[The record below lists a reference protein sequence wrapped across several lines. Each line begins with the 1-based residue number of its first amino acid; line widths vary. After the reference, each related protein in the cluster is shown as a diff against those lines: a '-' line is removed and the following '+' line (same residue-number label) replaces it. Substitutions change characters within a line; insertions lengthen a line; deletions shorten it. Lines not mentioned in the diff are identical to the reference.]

1 MDPSLALF
9 ISIFFI
15 LILIRRIDVGI
26 ATFIG
31 ALILGTLTIG
41 LTTFERLLI
50 TISKLETI
58 RLTLIVILAY
68 TLGYSMQ
75 ILGLLKNLCDLVS
88 SLIGKLSIVI
98 LPMIVGL
105 LPMPGGALISA
116 IMIKDLVKEYNVKP
130 AEATFINY
138 WFRHIWVP
146 VWPLY
151 PSIVICATII
161 KVGYIDI
168 IKATY
173 PIMIGMLIAG
183 IIYIKNYLKFNNINN
198 LNFNNK
204 SQLLLFINLLKS
216 FYPILF
222 IAILGLIFKLDLL
235 ITLLLA
241 LAILYAHKRPSI
253 KQLKEV
259 LRKTIDIKIVIL
271 IIAIMYYED
280 LITYTRS
287 AQVFFN
293 HLNNL
298 NVPLPLAAFI
308 LSFIVGF
315 SVGIEIS
322 YSAIALPLLTMF
334 TGVSSELIPK
344 NLMITLAG
352 GLVGVMLSPL
362 HLCLILTSQ
371 YYSVKLIEVYKF
383 LIPAGI
389 ILSIVSWI
397 SYFIIL

>member
-9 ISIFFI
+9 ISIFLI

-26 ATFIG
+26 AIFIG
-31 ALILGTLTIG
+31 ALTLGILTIG
-41 LTTFERLLI
+41 PTTFERLII
-50 TISKLETI
+50 TILKFETI
-58 RLTLIVILAY
+58 RLIIILILAF

-75 ILGLLKNLCDLVS
+75 NLGLLKSLCDLVS
-88 SLIGKLSIVI
+88 NLIGKLSIVL

-116 IMIKDLVKEYNVKP
+116 IMIKDLVKKYSVKP

-151 PSIVICATII
+151 PSIVICAAII
-161 KVGYIDI
+161 KVGYIEI

-173 PIMIGMLIAG
+173 PIMIGMLLAG
-183 IIYIKNYLKFNNINN
+183 IIYIRNYFEKFNYNINN
-198 LNFNNK
+198 ANNK
-204 SQLLLFINLLKS
+204 SKLSVDLLKS
-216 FYPILF
+216 SYPILL

-235 ITLLLA
+235 VTLLLA
-241 LAILYAHKRPSI
+241 LAILYAHKRPSVE
-253 KQLKEV
+253 QLKEI
-259 LRKTIDIKIVIL
+259 LRKTVDIKIVIL
-271 IIAIMYYED
+271 IIAIMCYED
-280 LITYTRS
+280 LITYTHS

-322 YSAIALPLLTMF
+322 YSAIALPLLIIF
-334 TGVSSELIPK
+334 TGVGDELIPK
-344 NLMITLAG
+344 NLMLVIAG

-371 YYSVKLIEVYKF
+371 YYSVKLIKVYKF

-389 ILSIVSWI
+389 ILTIVSWI
-397 SYFIIL
+397 YYLII

>member
-9 ISIFFI
+9 ISIFLI
-15 LILIRRIDVGI
+15 LILIRRIDIGI
-26 ATFIG
+26 AIFIG
-31 ALILGTLTIG
+31 ALTLGLLTIG
-41 LTTFERLLI
+41 LTTFERLFITVSNLKTIKLI
-50 TISKLETI
+50 
-58 RLTLIVILAY
+58 LIVILAF

-75 ILGLLKNLCDLVS
+75 ILGLLEKLCDSVS
-88 SLIGKLSIVI
+88 KFVGKASII
-98 LPMIVGL
+98 LLPMMVGL

-116 IMIKDLVKEYNVKP
+116 IMIKDLVKDYNVVP
-130 AEATFINY
+130 TEATFINY

-146 VWPLY
+146 IWPLY
-151 PSIVICATII
+151 PSIVICAAII
-161 KVGYIDI
+161 KTGYIEI

-173 PIMIGMLIAG
+173 PVMIGMLLAG
-183 IIYIKNYLKFNNINN
+183 IIYIKNYFEKLDRFQFKLKIID
-198 LNFNNK
+198 
-204 SQLLLFINLLKS
+204 LFKY
-216 FYPILF
+216 FYPIL
-222 IAILGLIFKLDLL
+222 IITLLTLVFKLDLL
-235 ITLLLA
+235 LTLFLSLI
-241 LAILYAHKRPSI
+241 ILYIHKRPSI
-253 KQLKEV
+253 RLLREI
-259 LRKTIDIKIVIL
+259 LRKTVDIKIIIL
-271 IIAIMYYED
+271 IIAIMWYED
-280 LITYTRS
+280 LITYTNS

-293 HLNNL
+293 HLSDL

-322 YSAIALPLLTMF
+322 YSAIALPLLTTF
-334 TGVSSELIPK
+334 TGIGSELIPK
-344 NLMITLAG
+344 NLMLVFAG

-397 SYFIIL
+397 TYLIT

>member
-151 PSIVICATII
+151 PSIVICAAII
-161 KVGYIDI
+161 KVGYIEI

-173 PIMIGMLIAG
+173 PIMIGMLLAG
-183 IIYIKNYLKFNNINN
+183 IIYIRNYFEKFNYNINN
-198 LNFNNK
+198 ANNK
-204 SQLLLFINLLKS
+204 SKLSVDLLKS
-216 FYPILF
+216 SYPILL

-235 ITLLLA
+235 VTLLLA
-241 LAILYAHKRPSI
+241 LAILYAHKRPSVE
-253 KQLKEV
+253 QLKEI
-259 LRKTIDIKIVIL
+259 LRKTVDIKIVIL
-271 IIAIMYYED
+271 IIAIMCYED
-280 LITYTRS
+280 LITYTHS

-322 YSAIALPLLTMF
+322 YSAIALPLLIIF
-334 TGVSSELIPK
+334 TGVGDELIPK
-344 NLMITLAG
+344 NLMLVIAG

-362 HLCLILTSQ
+362 HLCLI
-371 YYSVKLIEVYKF
+371 YSVKLIKVYKF

-389 ILSIVSWI
+389 ILTIVSWI
-397 SYFIIL
+397 YYLII

>member
-9 ISIFFI
+9 ISIFLI
-15 LILIRRIDVGI
+15 LILIRRVDVGI
-26 ATFIG
+26 AIFVG
-31 ALILGTLTIG
+31 ALTLGILTVG
-41 LTTFERLLI
+41 LTTFERLII
-50 TISKLETI
+50 TILKFETI
-58 RLTLIVILAY
+58 RLILILILAF

-75 ILGLLKNLCDLVS
+75 NLGLLKSSCDLVS
-88 SLIGKLSIVI
+88 NLIGKLSIVL

-116 IMIKDLVKEYNVKP
+116 IMIKDLVKKYKVKP

-161 KVGYIDI
+161 KVGYIEI

-173 PIMIGMLIAG
+173 PIMIGMLLAG
-183 IIYIKNYLKFNNINN
+183 IIYIRNYFEESNYNFNNINV
-198 LNFNNK
+198 NK
-204 SQLLLFINLLKS
+204 FKLSVDLLKS
-216 FYPILF
+216 FYPILL

-241 LAILYAHKRPSI
+241 LAILYACKRPSI
-253 KQLKEV
+253 EQLKEI
-259 LRKTIDIKIVIL
+259 LRKTVDIKIVIL
-271 IIAIMYYED
+271 VIAIMCYED
-280 LITYTRS
+280 LITYTNS

-322 YSAIALPLLTMF
+322 YSAIALPLLIMF
-334 TGVSSELIPK
+334 TGIGSELIPK
-344 NLMITLAG
+344 NLMLVIAG

-371 YYSVKLIEVYKF
+371 YYSVKLIKVYKF
-383 LIPAGI
+383 LIPAAV
-389 ILSIVSWI
+389 ILGMVSWI
-397 SYFIIL
+397 YYLII

>member
-9 ISIFFI
+9 ISIFLI
-15 LILIRRIDVGI
+15 LILIRRIDIGI
-26 ATFIG
+26 AIFIG
-31 ALILGTLTIG
+31 ALTLGLLTIG
-41 LTTFERLLI
+41 LTTFERLFITVSNLKTIKLI
-50 TISKLETI
+50 
-58 RLTLIVILAY
+58 LIVILAF

-75 ILGLLKNLCDLVS
+75 ILGLLEKLCDSVS
-88 SLIGKLSIVI
+88 KFVGKASII
-98 LPMIVGL
+98 LLPMMVGL

-116 IMIKDLVKEYNVKP
+116 IMIKDLVKDYNVVP
-130 AEATFINY
+130 TEATFINY

-146 VWPLY
+146 IWPLY
-151 PSIVICATII
+151 PSLVICAAII
-161 KVGYIDI
+161 KTGYIEI

-173 PIMIGMLIAG
+173 PVMIGMLLAG
-183 IIYIKNYLKFNNINN
+183 IIYIKNYFEKLDRSQFKLKMFKLKIID
-198 LNFNNK
+198 
-204 SQLLLFINLLKS
+204 LFKY
-216 FYPILF
+216 FYPIL
-222 IAILGLIFKLDLL
+222 IITLLTLIFKLDLL
-235 ITLLLA
+235 LTLFLSLI
-241 LAILYAHKRPSI
+241 ILYIHKRPSI
-253 KQLKEV
+253 RLLREI
-259 LRKTIDIKIVIL
+259 LRKTVDIKIIIL
-271 IIAIMYYED
+271 IIAIMWYED
-280 LITYTRS
+280 LITYTNS

-293 HLNNL
+293 HLSDL

-322 YSAIALPLLTMF
+322 YSAIALPLLTTF
-334 TGVSSELIPK
+334 TGIGSELIPK
-344 NLMITLAG
+344 NLMLVFAG

-397 SYFIIL
+397 TYLIT

>member
-9 ISIFFI
+9 ISIFLI

-26 ATFIG
+26 AIFIG
-31 ALILGTLTIG
+31 ALTLGILTIG
-41 LTTFERLLI
+41 PTTFERLII
-50 TISKLETI
+50 TILKFETI
-58 RLTLIVILAY
+58 RLIIILILAF

-75 ILGLLKNLCDLVS
+75 NLGLLKSLCDSVS
-88 SLIGKLSIVI
+88 NLIGKLSIVL
-98 LPMIVGL
+98 LPTIVGL

-116 IMIKDLVKEYNVKP
+116 IMIKDLVKKYSVKP
-130 AEATFINY
+130 VEATFINY

-151 PSIVICATII
+151 PSIVICAAII
-161 KVGYIDI
+161 KVGYIEI

-173 PIMIGMLIAG
+173 PIMIGMLLAG
-183 IIYIKNYLKFNNINN
+183 IIYIRNYFEKFNYNINN
-198 LNFNNK
+198 ANNK
-204 SQLLLFINLLKS
+204 SKLSVDLLKS
-216 FYPILF
+216 SYPILL

-241 LAILYAHKRPSI
+241 LAILYAHKRPSVE
-253 KQLKEV
+253 QLKEI
-259 LRKTIDIKIVIL
+259 LRKTVDIKIVIL
-271 IIAIMYYED
+271 IIAIMCYED
-280 LITYTRS
+280 LITYTHS

-322 YSAIALPLLTMF
+322 YSAIALPLLIIF
-334 TGVSSELIPK
+334 TGVGDELIPK
-344 NLMITLAG
+344 NLMLVIAG

-371 YYSVKLIEVYKF
+371 YYSVKLIKVYKF
-383 LIPAGI
+383 LIPAGV
-389 ILSIVSWI
+389 ILTIVSWI
-397 SYFIIL
+397 YYLII

>member
-116 IMIKDLVKEYNVKP
+116 IMIKDLIKEYNVKP

-151 PSIVICATII
+151 PSIVICAAII

-183 IIYIKNYLKFNNINN
+183 IMYIKNYLK
-198 LNFNNK
+198 
-204 SQLLLFINLLKS
+204 
-216 FYPILF
+216 
-222 IAILGLIFKLDLL
+222 
-235 ITLLLA
+235 
-241 LAILYAHKRPSI
+241 
-253 KQLKEV
+253 
-259 LRKTIDIKIVIL
+259 
-271 IIAIMYYED
+271 
-280 LITYTRS
+280 
-287 AQVFFN
+287 
-293 HLNNL
+293 
-298 NVPLPLAAFI
+298 
-308 LSFIVGF
+308 
-315 SVGIEIS
+315 
-322 YSAIALPLLTMF
+322 
-334 TGVSSELIPK
+334 
-344 NLMITLAG
+344 
-352 GLVGVMLSPL
+352 
-362 HLCLILTSQ
+362 
-371 YYSVKLIEVYKF
+371 
-383 LIPAGI
+383 
-389 ILSIVSWI
+389 
-397 SYFIIL
+397 

>member
-151 PSIVICATII
+151 PSIVICAAII
-161 KVGYIDI
+161 KVGYIEI

-173 PIMIGMLIAG
+173 PIMIGMLLAG
-183 IIYIKNYLKFNNINN
+183 IIYIRNYFEKFNYNINN
-198 LNFNNK
+198 ANNK
-204 SQLLLFINLLKS
+204 SKLSVDLLKS
-216 FYPILF
+216 SYPILL

-235 ITLLLA
+235 VTLLLA
-241 LAILYAHKRPSI
+241 LAILYAHKRPSVE
-253 KQLKEV
+253 QLKEI
-259 LRKTIDIKIVIL
+259 LRKTVDIKIVIL
-271 IIAIMYYED
+271 IIAIMCYED
-280 LITYTRS
+280 LITYTHS

-322 YSAIALPLLTMF
+322 YSAIALPLLIIF
-334 TGVSSELIPK
+334 TGVGDELIPK
-344 NLMITLAG
+344 NLMLVIAG

-371 YYSVKLIEVYKF
+371 YYSVKLIKVYKF
-383 LIPAGI
+383 LIPAGV
-389 ILSIVSWI
+389 ILTIVSWI
-397 SYFIIL
+397 YYLII

>member
-9 ISIFFI
+9 ISIFLI
-15 LILIRRIDVGI
+15 LILIRRIDIGI
-26 ATFIG
+26 AIFIG
-31 ALILGTLTIG
+31 ALTLGLLTIG
-41 LTTFERLLI
+41 LTTFERLFITVSNLKTIKLI
-50 TISKLETI
+50 
-58 RLTLIVILAY
+58 LIVILAF

-75 ILGLLKNLCDLVS
+75 ILGLLEKLCDSVS
-88 SLIGKLSIVI
+88 KFVGKASII
-98 LPMIVGL
+98 LLPMMVGL

-116 IMIKDLVKEYNVKP
+116 IMIKDLVKDYNVGP
-130 AEATFINY
+130 TEATFINY

-146 VWPLY
+146 IWPLY
-151 PSIVICATII
+151 PSLVICAAII
-161 KVGYIDI
+161 KTGYIEI

-173 PIMIGMLIAG
+173 PVMIGMLLAG
-183 IIYIKNYLKFNNINN
+183 IIYIKNYFEKLDRSQFKLKMFKLKIID
-198 LNFNNK
+198 
-204 SQLLLFINLLKS
+204 LFKY
-216 FYPILF
+216 FYPIL
-222 IAILGLIFKLDLL
+222 IITLLTLIFKLDLL
-235 ITLLLA
+235 LTLFLSLI
-241 LAILYAHKRPSI
+241 ILYIHKRPSI
-253 KQLKEV
+253 RLLREI
-259 LRKTIDIKIVIL
+259 LRKTVDIKIIIL
-271 IIAIMYYED
+271 IIAIMWYED
-280 LITYTRS
+280 LITYTNS

-293 HLNNL
+293 HLNDL

-322 YSAIALPLLTMF
+322 YSAIALPLLTTF
-334 TGVSSELIPK
+334 TGIGSELIPK
-344 NLMITLAG
+344 NLMLVFAG

-397 SYFIIL
+397 TYLIT